1 MTRLD
6 DLLCYYAAARLEGLR
21 PTVGTIASAAGI
33 DPANAA
39 KLVARLHAARMLC
52 RQHAAS
58 PRGHQ
63 YRYVVTPAGAARA
76 RALGVS

>member
-6 DLLCYYAAARLEGLR
+6 DILCYYAAARLEGLR

-39 KLVARLHAARMLC
+39 KLVARLHDAKMLR
-52 RQHAAS
+52 RQHTAS
-58 PRGHQ
+58 PRGRQ